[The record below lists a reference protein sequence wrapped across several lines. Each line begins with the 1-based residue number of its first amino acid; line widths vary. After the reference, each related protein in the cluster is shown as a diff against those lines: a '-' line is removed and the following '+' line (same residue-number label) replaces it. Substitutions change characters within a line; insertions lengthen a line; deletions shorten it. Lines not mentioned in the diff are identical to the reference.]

1 MIRRTTR
8 DEQGVECWVLISQVE
23 HARISGVL
31 AERWDPRVFSP
42 FDYRG
47 ELLAAI
53 YHHDD
58 GWADWEQAIGVDPET
73 GRPLNFT
80 EMPLV
85 ESLAIWRAS
94 IASASKHGDM
104 AGYVVSAHFCDL
116 LRRFSSRW
124 QNDAAKAA
132 IAGEFFECQKQHQ
145 ADRLERWNRRARVA
159 DAVIA
164 ADTALKTLQIFDSLS
179 LWLCCSEHPKP
190 ETFELPGAPPTT
202 IRSLAHFEASI
213 SPWPFADERIELQA
227 VGRLIPATRYES
239 PADLALAPSRKADL
253 KWTILGGLGK
263 KA

>member
-8 DEQGVECWVLISQVE
+8 DEQGAECWVLISQVE

-31 AERWDPRVFSP
+31 AGRWDPSISSQ
-42 FDYRG
+42 FDFRD

-85 ESLAIWRAS
+85 ESLAIWRDS
-94 IASASKHGDM
+94 IAAASRHGDL
-104 AGYVVSAHFCDL
+104 AGYVVSAHFCSL
-116 LRRFSSRW
+116 LHRFSSRW
-124 QNDAAKAA
+124 QNDAVKAA
-132 IAGEFFECQKQHQ
+132 IAGEFFESQKQHQ
-145 ADRLERWNRRARVA
+145 ADRLAAWNRRVKVPDVGVAA
-159 DAVIA
+159 DA
-164 ADTALKTLQIFDSLS
+164 ALKMLQIFDSLS
-179 LWLCCSEHPKP
+179 LWLCCSEHPEP
-190 ETFELPGAPPTT
+190 ETLEPPGAPAAT
-202 IRSLAHFEASI
+202 IRSLAPFKATI
-213 SPWPFADERIELQA
+213 SPWPFADERIELEA

-239 PADLALAPSRKADL
+239 PAELALAPSRQAAL